1 MGKYSSD
8 PLFIVVSSESYT
20 AIAIDIDDE
29 RKMFEQICFKVIDC
43 DIARVSFQWNGNFI
57 LAVSHCLKSHMTFAQ
72 ITNVLR
78 VLVNGNHLST
88 LLIFFAIRLLLPNLH
103 CEESHLLEILLR

>member
-1 MGKYSSD
+1 
-8 PLFIVVSSESYT
+8 
-20 AIAIDIDDE
+20 
-29 RKMFEQICFKVIDC
+29 
-43 DIARVSFQWNGNFI
+43 
-57 LAVSHCLKSHMTFAQ
+57 MTFAQ